1 MEADFGIM
9 KKIGPL
15 IGVCLLMTLVLS
27 ACSSG
32 KLDAARNTIVVAD
45 EIRVDGKMYSDS
57 LALAEAC
64 MELAREL
71 V

>member
-1 MEADFGIM
+1 MGVDFCIL
-9 KKIGPL
+9 KQISPL
-15 IGVCLLMTLVLS
+15 IGVRLLMTLVLS

-32 KLDAARNTIVVAD
+32 KLDAARNTVIEAD
-45 EIRVDGKMYSDS
+45 EVRADGQMYSDS

>member
-1 MEADFGIM
+1 VDFCIL
-9 KKIGPL
+9 KQISPL
-15 IGVCLLMTLVLS
+15 IGVRLLMTLVLS

-45 EIRVDGKMYSDS
+45 EIQVDGQMYSDS
-57 LALAEAC
+57 LALAETC

>member
-1 MEADFGIM
+1 M

-27 ACSSG
+27 ACSSRE
-32 KLDAARNTIVVAD
+32 LNAARNTVIVAD
-45 EIRVDGKMYSDS
+45 EVRVDGQMYSDS